1 MLKLNNNVTSYLDL
15 IYNGFKKKLFIFE
28 KDKFDNGIVLD
39 VEQAMKA
46 VEGNWMISF
55 GFWS

>member
-1 MLKLNNNVTSYLDL
+1 MAS
-15 IYNGFKKKLFIFE
+15 KKKLFIFE